1 MDNHLSSW
9 PSNRSYK
16 RGIFRTLKK
25 LEGLKKLKTTETLP
39 VLVYAVSTPGG
50 MMPPLTPSSPYG
62 GSCVGGAGLLH
73 NLDTEGQIFVPRQML
88 LMARVRDHPFMM
100 LPVLGNRDILVQ
112 ILIR

>member
-1 MDNHLSSW
+1 MLLIS
-9 PSNRSYK
+9 
-16 RGIFRTLKK
+16 
-25 LEGLKKLKTTETLP
+25 
-39 VLVYAVSTPGG
+39 AVSTPGG

-100 LPVLGNRDILVQ
+100 QPVLGNRDILVQ